1 MIKVDLLKD
10 NRMFRRAWVATV
22 GQKPKLS
29 VEVSRQLW
37 LENFGCKMIEDNRD
51 KFVTAIFERDEDY
64 TAFVL
69 KWS

>member
-10 NRMFRRAWVATV
+10 NRMFQRAWVATV
-22 GQKPKLS
+22 GVKPKLS
-29 VEVSRQLW
+29 VEDSRQLW
-37 LENFGCKMIEDNRD
+37 LENFGCKMIEDHRE
-51 KFVTAIFERDEDY
+51 KFVTAVFEREEDY